1 MKQRRVVPAM
11 MISLVL
17 YISCSPKLA
26 PVGHYQETPVTA
38 DGNTDEWSLP
48 LRFSNPQY
56 TFQYSVTNDK
66 KNIYICILSKDDATQ
81 LKMLRYGIN
90 IYFDS
95 KGDKNKNIKLE
106 FPVRKPEQIQNN
118 YNNNGEPIRNSGT
131 KLSKDQLLLQSD
143 YYNTKGFANIENGQF
158 SVGDPKNRIQV
169 ALKLHDDSTLV
180 YEAIIPFSNIPNVN
194 LYARGTGKN
203 FDVGIAVNAAQNRYS
218 NNNNYPRPSYGMR
231 GMHMGMGGGGYRGG
245 SQQQNQQP
253 KEEVNWYE
261 FRLAFNNKQ

>member
-1 MKQRRVVPAM
+1 MKTIGVVPT
-11 MISLVL
+11 IVLSIVL
-17 YISCSPKLA
+17 YSSCSPKLA
-26 PVGHYQETPVTA
+26 PVGHYQETTVVA
-38 DGNTDEWSLP
+38 DGNTGDWKLP

-56 TFQYSVTNDK
+56 TFEYSVTNDK
-66 KNIYICILSKDDATQ
+66 QNIYICILSKDEATQ

-106 FPVRKPEQIQNN
+106 FPVRKPEQNQNI

-158 SVGDPKNRIQV
+158 SVSDTKNSIQV

-180 YEAIIPFSNIPNVN
+180 YEAIIPLNDIPGVN
-194 LYARGTGKN
+194 QYARGTGKN
-203 FDVGIAVNAAQNRYS
+203 FDVGITVNASQNRY
-218 NNNNYPRPSYGMR
+218 NNNNNSPRPSYGMR

-245 SQQQNQQP
+245 SPQQSQQP

-261 FRLAFNNKQ
+261 FRLAFSNKQ